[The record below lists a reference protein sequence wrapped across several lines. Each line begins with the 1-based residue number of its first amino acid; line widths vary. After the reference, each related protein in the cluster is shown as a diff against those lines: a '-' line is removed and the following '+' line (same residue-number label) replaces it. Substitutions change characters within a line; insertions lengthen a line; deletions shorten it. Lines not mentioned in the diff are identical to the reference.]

1 MNAPAKKIL
10 IISLGSIGQRH
21 LRNTRAMLPDAQIAV
36 YRQHTSTNGKV
47 PEGADLVFDDFQAAQ
62 DFRPDAVIVSSPAHK
77 HIEMARPFA
86 AQGAHLFIE
95 KPLAHEAAALVDFKE
110 SSSFVMVGYV
120 LRFLPAL
127 NFIRDLLADGTY
139 GTVRKAH
146 VQVGQWLPDWRPDSD
161 YRHGVS
167 AQKKLG
173 GGALLELSHEL
184 DYATW
189 LFGMPDHILC
199 SASRLS
205 DLEIDV
211 EDNAQVILEYG
222 AGGRA
227 RQRVVVEVDFLQRV
241 ANMAIQ
247 IVTSK
252 ATIKADLIKETVHV
266 FTPDQ
271 PEGKNLNAPRVVEG
285 NELYLRQFD
294 FFFAKAFDD
303 YRPRFKETSTFDQYA
318 NLRQAAQV
326 LELVDAAKEANEKGR
341 RLSFD
346 AAKIERAA

>member
-1 MNAPAKKIL
+1 MSVPPPKIL
-10 IISLGSIGQRH
+10 LISFGSIGQRH
-21 LRNTRAMLPDAQIAV
+21 LRNARALLPDAQIAI
-36 YRQHTSTNGKV
+36 YRQHTLPDGDV
-47 PEGADLVFDDFQAAQ
+47 PEGADLMFDDFQAAQ
-62 DFRPDAVIVSSPAHK
+62 DFRPDAVIGSSPAHK
-77 HIEMARPFA
+77 HIEMARPFT

-95 KPLAHEAAALVDFKE
+95 KPLAHEAAAVGDFKE

-127 NFIRDLLADGTY
+127 NFIRELLASGTY

-161 YRHGVS
+161 YRQGVS
-167 AQKKLG
+167 AQRKLG

-189 LFGMPDHILC
+189 LFGMPDHVLC
-199 SASRLS
+199 SASHVS

-222 AGGRA
+222 AGCKA

-241 ANMAIQ
+241 ANMAVQ
-247 IVTSK
+247 IVTSE

-266 FTPDQ
+266 FTPDL
-271 PEGKNLNAPRVVEG
+271 PDGKNLNAPQLAEG

-294 FFFAKAFDD
+294 FFFAKAFAN
-303 YRPRFKETSTFDQYA
+303 YRPRFKETSGFDQYA
-318 NLRQAAQV
+318 TLRQAAQV
-326 LELVDAAKEANEKGR
+326 LELVDTAKDANKKGR

-346 AAKIERAA
+346 VAKIERAA